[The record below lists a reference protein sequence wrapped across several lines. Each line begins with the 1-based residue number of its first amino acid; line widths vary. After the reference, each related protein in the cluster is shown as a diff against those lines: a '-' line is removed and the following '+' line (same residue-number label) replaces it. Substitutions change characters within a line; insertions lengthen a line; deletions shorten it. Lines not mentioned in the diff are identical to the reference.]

1 MATGLFAVDRVGD
14 TLVVTPLADLGELE
28 YQQIESE
35 ARHIHDLLNDPSL
48 RNIVMDFQQTAYY
61 GSSALAFFV
70 RLWKKVSTRN
80 GRMAFCNLSPHEK
93 AILKL
98 TRLDSLWPICG
109 SREEAMQTV
118 GTP

>member
-14 TLVVTPLADLGELE
+14 TLVVTALADLGELE
-28 YQQIESE
+28 YPQIESG
-35 ARHIHDLLNDPSL
+35 ARHVYDLLNDPSV
-48 RNIVMDFQQTAYY
+48 RNTVLDFQQTAYY

-70 RLWKKVSTRN
+70 RLWKKVSTRH
-80 GRMAFCNLSPHEK
+80 GRMAFCNLSHQEK
-93 AILKL
+93 EILRL
-98 TRLDSLWPICG
+98 TKLDSLWPICG